1 MAYCS
6 RTDEP
11 FLAQVRKYYAALEI
25 VDDLRSVDAPLIKVA
40 GYDFDDAE
48 ANLGPALEPLRAHD
62 QVVIS
67 GKNWVD
73 VMDSRVNKGLAVRAL
88 QKALGISPQQTA
100 VFGDFLNDLEMMSEA
115 TYSYAVANA
124 DPRVKAAANYQAPAN
139 TEHGVITVIKQLL
152 GL

>member
-1 MAYCS
+1 
-6 RTDEP
+6 
-11 FLAQVRKYYAALEI
+11 
-25 VDDLRSVDAPLIKVA
+25 
-40 GYDFDDAE
+40 
-48 ANLGPALEPLRAHD
+48 
-62 QVVIS
+62 
-67 GKNWVD
+67 
-73 VMDSRVNKGLAVRAL
+73 MDSRVNKGLAVRAL

-139 TEHGVITVIKQLL
+139 TEHGVVTVIKQLL